1 MNYYAAPMEGLTDR
15 IWRQAHQRWFGAP
28 EAPVRYYAP
37 FLSPPENRVLI
48 KKKMAELEPAANPG
62 VQVIPQLLAKDGELA
77 AWMIGELRRMGY
89 TEVNLNFGCP
99 SGTVTAKGKGSG
111 MLRDPQKLDAFLDA
125 VFSQAGGPVSVKT
138 RLGVARAEEFG
149 EILNVYN
156 KYPLCE
162 LTIHPR
168 VMKQLYRGQ
177 ADREAFAAYLPAC
190 TVPVCYNGDVT
201 TVDDLRALEA
211 AFPGLS
217 GIMVGR
223 GLIADPALLRK
234 AVGGPAASR
243 EELRGYHDELYHGY
257 TEAFGMASC
266 AVSRMKAHWFYLI
279 HLFNGADALEKPLR
293 KAREGWEYETVV
305 NQIFACY
312 LADIWYEFAGSRE
325 INNIMQFHNIIAAG
339 NQCFVTAL
347 DGHHMIRQFR
357 SAQLM
362 QGDVQDFC
370 FFAHLG
376 SYQNQCSSAK
386 FPPLAYPA
394 HTDRRYNLFCRK
406 HFRVYKRIYS

>member
-1 MNYYAAPMEGLTDR
+1 
-15 IWRQAHQRWFGAP
+15 
-28 EAPVRYYAP
+28 
-37 FLSPPENRVLI
+37 
-48 KKKMAELEPAANPG
+48 
-62 VQVIPQLLAKDGELA
+62 
-77 AWMIGELRRMGY
+77 MIGELRRMGY

-149 EILNVYN
+149 EILDVYN

-177 ADREAFAAYLPAC
+177 ADREAFAACLPAC
-190 TVPVCYNGDVT
+190 TAPVCYNGDVT

-211 AFPGLS
+211 AFPELS

-223 GLIADPALLRK
+223 GLIADPALRARLW
-234 AVGGPAASR
+234 AALPLPR

-279 HLFNGADALEKPLR
+279 HLFDGADALEKPLR

-305 NQIFACY
+305 NQIFAC
-312 LADIWYEFAGSRE
+312 WP
-325 INNIMQFHNIIAAG
+325 
-339 NQCFVTAL
+339 
-347 DGHHMIRQFR
+347 
-357 SAQLM
+357 
-362 QGDVQDFC
+362 
-370 FFAHLG
+370 
-376 SYQNQCSSAK
+376 K
-386 FPPLAYPA
+386 
-394 HTDRRYNLFCRK
+394 
-406 HFRVYKRIYS
+406 

>member
-1 MNYYAAPMEGLTDR
+1 MNYYAAPTEGLTDR

-149 EILNVYN
+149 EILDVYN

-190 TVPVCYNGDVT
+190 TAPVCYNGDVT
-201 TVDDLRALEA
+201 TAADLHTLEA
-211 AFPGLS
+211 QYPQLS

-223 GLIADPALLRK
+223 GIIADPALFRE
-234 AVGGPAASR
+234 ARGGAPAAR
-243 EELRGYHDELYHGY
+243 EELRGYLDDLYHGY
-257 TEAFGMASC
+257 SELFGSAGC
-266 AVSRMKAHWFYLI
+266 AVSRMKGHWFYLI
-279 HLFNGADALEKPLR
+279 HKFEGAEKLEKQLR
-293 KAREGWEYETVV
+293 KAREPWEYEVVV
-305 NQIFACY
+305 NQIFT
-312 LADIWYEFAGSRE
+312 LP
-325 INNIMQFHNIIAAG
+325 
-339 NQCFVTAL
+339 
-347 DGHHMIRQFR
+347 FR
-357 SAQLM
+357 
-362 QGDVQDFC
+362 
-370 FFAHLG
+370 
-376 SYQNQCSSAK
+376 
-386 FPPLAYPA
+386 P
-394 HTDRRYNLFCRK
+394 
-406 HFRVYKRIYS
+406 